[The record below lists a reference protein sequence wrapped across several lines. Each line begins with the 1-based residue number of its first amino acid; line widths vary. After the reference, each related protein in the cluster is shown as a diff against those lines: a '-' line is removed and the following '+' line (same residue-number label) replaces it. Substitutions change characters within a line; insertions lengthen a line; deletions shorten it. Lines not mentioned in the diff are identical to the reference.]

1 MEEIMKKEETA
12 ATKDSELEILEIAE
26 FKRSDSRKE
35 IVKYEAEERRKR
47 MILCRISAVFVAGF
61 LIAVLLGLFV
71 FRLPVV
77 LVCTVLVLETVIAVC
92 LHNEPV
98 WIHGVEMVV
107 GIGAGMVF
115 GEPVFMIV
123 GALVYFGAILAL
135 HGMTRE

>member
-1 MEEIMKKEETA
+1 MKKEETA

-35 IVKYEAEERRKR
+35 IIKYEAEERRKR
-47 MILCRISAVFVAGF
+47 MVLYRISAVFAAGF

-77 LVCTVLVLETVIAVC
+77 LVCTVLVLETVIAAC
-92 LHNEPV
+92 LHNEPI
-98 WIHGVEMVV
+98 WIHGVEMIV
-107 GIGAGMVF
+107 GIGAGLMF
-115 GEPVFMIV
+115 GEPAFMVI
-123 GALVYFGAILAL
+123 GALVYLGAILAL